1 MRLNINKRN
10 MITVLRINLFLLIY
24 LYISFLKLKWGL
36 FESALF
42 ELLTKESTF
51 KHYQIDVFKFENEYN
66 YLPELC
72 LLYFYLKHI

>member
-1 MRLNINKRN
+1 MGFVN
-10 MITVLRINLFLLIY
+10 F
-24 LYISFLKLKWGL
+24 GQC
-36 FESALF
+36 ESALF

-66 YLPELC
+66 HLPELC